1 MELPANHV
9 PDFQH
14 CKNPGDF
21 FITPP
26 NEFDNG
32 NRTLDFLCPC
42 GCGIYAGIRIRD
54 DGTSDHYAW
63 TWDRNEEKPTCTP
76 SILINDNHWH
86 GYLTEGVFRSV

>member
-1 MELPANHV
+1 MDNLTDLDLELDDLWIDAIPE
-9 PDFQH
+9 
-14 CKNPGDF
+14 NPYD
-21 FITPP
+21 I
-26 NEFDNG
+26 
-32 NRTLDFLCPC
+32 CPC